1 MKIHVIGSGGREH
14 AIGWAFW
21 GKNHEVYYYPGNAG
35 TKKHGRNLPYE
46 GLKTIKKICSEDS
59 IIIPGSEIY
68 IVEGISNICDRSL
81 APTKEAARLESSKV
95 FAKLFMKKYGIRT
108 PRFEIVENPEQLDNT
123 LRKFSPPYVLKIDG
137 LAGGKGVI
145 LVDNFQEALKKGKLL
160 MRGEFIKGVKGML
173 VVDEYMDG
181 YELTAIALVNNR
193 RFTILPFVRDYKKIG
208 DNDTGPNTGGMG
220 AWGPVKVSD
229 TLRNRIEELFDK
241 TLYGLEKEGLDYRGF
256 LYLGLMIVDEEPY
269 ILEYNVRLGDPE
281 GEVIISMNPENFV
294 SLVLSTFKGRME
306 EFKPLHY
313 VVDVVLASEGYPK
326 KPRTGQRIIIPEE
339 SNSKESILFYG
350 AVKEINGELIV
361 TGGRVLHCIGIGKA
375 LESARKN
382 AYELAKK
389 VEYDGKYFRKDIAL
403 Q

>member
-1 MKIHVIGSGGREH
+1 MKIHVIGTGGREH

-21 GKNHEVYYYPGNAG
+21 RKKHEVFYYPGNAG
-35 TKKHGRNLPYE
+35 TKKHGRNIPYE

-108 PRFEIVENPEQLDNT
+108 PRFEIVENPEQLDDT

-137 LAGGKGVI
+137 LARGKGVI
-145 LVDNFQEALKKGKLL
+145 LADNFQEALEKGKLL
-160 MRGEFIKGVKGML
+160 MRGEYIKGVKGML
-173 VVDEYMDG
+173 VVDEYMNG

-193 RFTILPFVRDYKKIG
+193 KFTILPFVRDYKKIG

-229 TLRNRIEELFDK
+229 NLRNRIEELFDK
-241 TLYGLEKEGLDYRGF
+241 TLYGLEKEGLDYKGF

-294 SLVLSTFKGRME
+294 SLVLSTFEGRME

-313 VVDVVLASEGYPK
+313 VVDVVLASEGYPE
-326 KPRTGQRIIIPEE
+326 KPRTGQKVVIPEG
-339 SNSKESILFYG
+339 NISKESILFYG

-361 TGGRVLHCIGIGKA
+361 TGGRVLHCIGIGEA
-375 LESARKN
+375 LESAREN
-382 AYELAKK
+382 AYELARK
-389 VEYDGKYFRKDIAL
+389 VVFDGKYFRKDIAF